1 MKAIILRRLRVLTSI
16 VAVALGAAVAVPEA
30 RPANPNKPGGGSG
43 GAGAPLTNPAFVFQE
58 NADGGLFLTT
68 SNGGTTVR
76 LTSNART
83 TDDGATW
90 SPDVDPSTPGHQGCI
105 AFFRQHDSRYIWG
118 DLCIVPS
125 DASGPPVIV
134 RSFTD
139 FDTPPPGRQAGQHT
153 LSWSPD
159 GSRII
164 YSPGGSVWAVT
175 VATGAAELLFS
186 SVWHVSNPAFS
197 PDLDADTPGYQGA
210 IAFGSGTVLAGDIAS
225 SSDLFVCPVE
235 IDETG
240 DLSTSV
246 ELIVNLTESPD
257 FQEEHAVWCCDGQ
270 YLAFS
275 RRIADADI
283 GADDRGVYAMELATG
298 FQWRVTDTYYA
309 QTRPTWS
316 PDSLYIAFSAAR
328 QVSGKW
334 TADIF
339 YVSPWDP
346 SAPINVTKTD
356 SSRKIEYDAA
366 WNPAWANDIP

>member
-1 MKAIILRRLRVLTSI
+1 MKYILISRLHVLATI
-16 VAVALGAAVAVPEA
+16 MAVAIGAAASVPEA
-30 RPANPNKPGGGSG
+30 RPANPNKPGGGG
-43 GAGAPLTNPAFVFQE
+43 GGGGTPLTNPAFIFQE

-68 SNGGTTVR
+68 SDGSTTVR
-76 LTSNART
+76 LTSNSRS

-90 SPDVDPSTPGHQGCI
+90 SPDFEPSTPGHQGWI

-118 DLCIVPS
+118 DLCIVPA
-125 DASGPPVIV
+125 DASGPPVVV

-139 FDTPPPGRQAGQHT
+139 FDTPPPGRQAGQTT

-175 VATGAAELLFS
+175 VATGAAEQLFS

-197 PDLDADTPGYQGA
+197 PDLDAETPGYQGA
-210 IAFGSGTVLAGDIAS
+210 IVFESGTVLAGDIVS

-240 DLSTSV
+240 NLTTSV

-257 FQEEHAVWCCDGQ
+257 FQEEHAVWSGDGQ
-270 YLAFS
+270 YLAFT
-275 RRIADADI
+275 RRITGADI
-283 GADDRGVYAMELATG
+283 GADERGLYALELATG
-298 FQWRVTDTYYA
+298 AQWRVTDTYYA
-309 QTRPTWS
+309 QTRATWS
-316 PDSLYIAFSAAR
+316 PDSLYLAFSAAR

-339 YVSPWDP
+339 YVSPWDASP
-346 SAPINVTKTD
+346 PVNVTRTD
-356 SSRKIEYDAA
+356 SSRKIEYDPA
-366 WNPAWANDIP
+366 WNPAWVNDIH